1 LTQKNI
7 LKPKLKTN
15 HTCKKHEKPE
25 MFFENRSKPKK
36 KNNEHEEY
44 IDEHSNQIQQYE
56 LESKPEFMK

>member
-1 LTQKNI
+1 MKNQK
-7 LKPKLKTN
+7 
-15 HTCKKHEKPE
+15 C
-25 MFFENRSKPKK
+25 FSKIDQNPKK

>member
-1 LTQKNI
+1 
-7 LKPKLKTN
+7 
-15 HTCKKHEKPE
+15 

-44 IDEHSNQIQQYE
+44 IDEHSNQIQQHE